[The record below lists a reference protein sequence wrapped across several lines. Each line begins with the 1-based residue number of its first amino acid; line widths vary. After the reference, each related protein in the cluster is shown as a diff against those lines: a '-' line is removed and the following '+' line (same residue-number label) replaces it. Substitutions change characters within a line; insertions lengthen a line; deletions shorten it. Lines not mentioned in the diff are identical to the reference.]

1 MPPAVPNLPE
11 AAPLTEP
18 VQPLLLDQL
27 QDLGLDLLPQLP
39 GVDEH
44 LNQGRSRGLGV
55 WGWGREGAGSTP
67 STTPVWAL
75 TRSAGTGSHPDS
87 SSPTGAAAGSRN
99 SSGSAVCS

>member
-18 VQPLLLDQL
+18 VQPLLFDQL

-44 LNQGRSRGLGV
+44 GSKGRSLGQGV
-55 WGWGREGAGSTP
+55 LRKGGGAGP
-67 STTPVWAL
+67 PVRAL
-75 TRSAGTGSHPDS
+75 TRLAGTGSHPDS
-87 SSPTGAAAGSRN
+87 SSLTGAAAGSRN